1 MTLESQSDQSYD
13 RVARLLHWLLAAL
26 LIAQLAFGWW
36 LDEVPRNTPARG
48 YFINLHKSV
57 GVVLGLLVLARLGW
71 RLGHKPPAWPST
83 LPAWQRQ
90 ASSITHRLLY
100 GLMLIVP
107 ISGYLASN
115 FSKHGINFF
124 NSIKLA
130 PWDVDNRDIYAL
142 FNQTHKLSVA
152 LLAGLIAIHAGA
164 ALWHGLRRD
173 GVLSRMGLRPF

>member
-1 MTLESQSDQSYD
+1 MPPLESQRYD

-36 LDEVPRNTPARG
+36 LDEIPRNTPARG

-57 GVVLGLLVLARLGW
+57 GLVLGLLVLVRLGW
-71 RLGHKPPAWPST
+71 RLGHKPPALPAAT
-83 LPAWQRQ
+83 PAWQRQ
-90 ASSITHRLLY
+90 ISGITHGLLY
-100 GLMLIVP
+100 ALMLIVP
-107 ISGYLASN
+107 TSGYLASN

-130 PWDVDNRDIYAL
+130 PWGVDNREIYSL

-152 LLAGLIAIHAGA
+152 LLVGLIVIHVGA